1 MRLDDATGITDQ
13 TKTKRIYD
21 VTVRFFETVGAK
33 VGPDEDNLDIIPF
46 RDSSAAM
53 TAPVPLFTG
62 DKETEFP
69 SDYGTNGFVVV
80 KQDQPLPTTI
90 LAIYARLE
98 IYDT

>member
-1 MRLDDATGITDQ
+1 MRLDEGARGTDQ

-33 VGPDEDNLDIIPF
+33 VGPNESNLDEIPF

-53 TAPVPLFTG
+53 SDPVPLFTG

-69 SDYGTNGFVVV
+69 SDYGTDGFVLV
-80 KQDQPLPTTI
+80 KQEQPLPMTI

-98 IYDT
+98 LYDT

>member
-1 MRLDDATGITDQ
+1 MRLDEGTGGTDQ

-33 VGPDEDNLDIIPF
+33 VGPDENNLDEIPF
-46 RDSSAAM
+46 RDSSASM

-69 SDYGTNGFVVV
+69 SDYGTDGFVLI
-80 KQDQPLPTTI
+80 KQDQALPMTV

-98 IYDT
+98 LYET